1 MAPGPWGRQ
10 RVTPTRNVKSIPTGK
25 PCSECPTREKSI
37 SWSLQLAT
45 HLQILSK
52 AANPSVTTF
61 TENHSL
67 KEGRW
72 AKIAS
77 GRPHQPYRQ
86 ISTVAPGTSSKIA
99 CIACQRAENKPNSD
113 CARSLP
119 GLAHCPSS
127 WWSGCMLTRT
137 QPGGPCLYK
146 QKAYHY
152 LTMEIDLNN

>member
-1 MAPGPWGRQ
+1 MGKTKGDTYKKR
-10 RVTPTRNVKSIPTGK
+10 KSIPTGK
-25 PCSECPTREKSI
+25 RCSECPTCEKSI

-77 GRPHQPYRQ
+77 GRPHQPYQQ
-86 ISTVAPGTSSKIA
+86 ISAVAPGTSSKIA

-113 CARSLP
+113 CAHSSP
-119 GLAHCPSS
+119 GLAPCPST
-127 WWSGCMLTRT
+127 WWSGRVLTRT

-152 LTMEIDLNN
+152 LTMEIELNN